1 MTETVLL
8 VELVPDL
15 VDLYAEVR
23 EASHSRPVRT
33 LSKNAFIRHLR
44 HAERSSRLGT
54 ATCQSALVEDGDGQ

>member
-15 VDLYAEVR
+15 VDLYAEVP

-33 LSKNAFIRHLR
+33 LSKDAFIRHLR
-44 HAERSSRLGT
+44 HAERSSRPGS
-54 ATCQSALVEDGDGQ
+54 ATRRSAFVEDGDGQ